1 MAINLQSTATIASSG
16 VKVLVYGQAG
26 AGKTTLIKTAPAPLI
41 LSAEAGLLSL
51 AGTDIPFIEIHSI
64 AELGE
69 VGQWIT
75 QSKEA
80 AQFKTICLD
89 SISEIAE
96 VCLSEAKQ
104 SLKDGRAAYG
114 EMAEQMSKV
123 IRAYRDIPGRNIYF
137 TAKMDKSD
145 SKDAVKAMQLNAF
158 MAEAKHVESSL
169 VYLKTNPLYE
179 EDRYAFFMTVLE
191 FKDVDDAD
199 DFFDDTI
206 DLWEETSDDVEFDD
220 EDKLTQAYVCLEDD
234 DLEVYAGVYKNGNR
248 VLYVVD
254 INAEDELDD
263 ACEAFNV
270 NSPTSVK

>member
-69 VGQWIT
+69 VGQWIM

-114 EMAEQMSKV
+114 EMAEQMAKV

-137 TAKMDKSD
+137 TAKMDKSESD
-145 SKDAVKAMQLNAF
+145 TGARLFAPSMPGKTLTQQLP
-158 MAEAKHVESSL
+158 
-169 VYLKTNPLYE
+169 Y
-179 EDRYAFFMTVLE
+179 
-191 FKDVDDAD
+191 
-199 DFFDDTI
+199 FFDEVLALRLVTDKDGNTGRALMCAPDTMWTAKDRSSKLAAWEPA
-206 DLWEETSDDVEFDD
+206 DLGAIFN
-220 EDKLTQAYVCLEDD
+220 KI
-234 DLEVYAGVYKNGNR
+234 AGGN
-248 VLYVVD
+248 D
-254 INAEDELDD
+254 NA
-263 ACEAFNV
+263 
-270 NSPTSVK
+270 

>member
-26 AGKTTLIKTAPAPLI
+26 AGKTTLIRTAPAPLI

-137 TAKMDKSD
+137 TAKMDKSESD
-145 SKDAVKAMQLNAF
+145 TGARLFAPSMPGKTLTQQLP
-158 MAEAKHVESSL
+158 
-169 VYLKTNPLYE
+169 Y
-179 EDRYAFFMTVLE
+179 
-191 FKDVDDAD
+191 
-199 DFFDDTI
+199 FFDEVLALRLVTDKDGNTGRALMCAPDTMWTAKDRSSRLAAWEPA
-206 DLWEETSDDVEFDD
+206 DLGAIFE
-220 EDKLTQAYVCLEDD
+220 KIAGGTQ
-234 DLEVYAGVYKNGNR
+234 
-248 VLYVVD
+248 
-254 INAEDELDD
+254 
-263 ACEAFNV
+263 
-270 NSPTSVK
+270 

>member
-114 EMAEQMSKV
+114 EMADQMSKV

-137 TAKMDKSD
+137 TAKMDKSESD
-145 SKDAVKAMQLNAF
+145 TGARLFAPSMPGKTLTQQLP
-158 MAEAKHVESSL
+158 
-169 VYLKTNPLYE
+169 Y
-179 EDRYAFFMTVLE
+179 
-191 FKDVDDAD
+191 
-199 DFFDDTI
+199 FFDEVLALRLVTDKDGNTGRALMCAPDTMWTAKDRSSRLAAWEPA
-206 DLWEETSDDVEFDD
+206 DLGAIFNKIAGGSD
-220 EDKLTQAYVCLEDD
+220 
-234 DLEVYAGVYKNGNR
+234 
-248 VLYVVD
+248 
-254 INAEDELDD
+254 NA
-263 ACEAFNV
+263 
-270 NSPTSVK
+270 

>member
-1 MAINLQSTATIASSG
+1 MAIKLQSTAAIAQSG

-80 AQFKTICLD
+80 AAYKTICLD

-114 EMAEQMSKV
+114 EMGEQMAKV

-137 TAKMDKSD
+137 TAKMDKSESD
-145 SKDAVKAMQLNAF
+145 TGARLFAPSMPGKTLTQQLP
-158 MAEAKHVESSL
+158 
-169 VYLKTNPLYE
+169 Y
-179 EDRYAFFMTVLE
+179 
-191 FKDVDDAD
+191 
-199 DFFDDTI
+199 FFDEVLALRLVADKDGNTGRALMCAPDTMWTAKDRSSRLAAWEPA
-206 DLWEETSDDVEFDD
+206 DLGAIFE
-220 EDKLTQAYVCLEDD
+220 KI
-234 DLEVYAGVYKNGNR
+234 AGG
-248 VLYVVD
+248 
-254 INAEDELDD
+254 AE
-263 ACEAFNV
+263 
-270 NSPTSVK
+270 

>member
-1 MAINLQSTATIASSG
+1 
-16 VKVLVYGQAG
+16 
-26 AGKTTLIKTAPAPLI
+26 
-41 LSAEAGLLSL
+41 
-51 AGTDIPFIEIHSI
+51 
-64 AELGE
+64 
-69 VGQWIT
+69 
-75 QSKEA
+75 
-80 AQFKTICLD
+80 
-89 SISEIAE
+89 
-96 VCLSEAKQ
+96 
-104 SLKDGRAAYG
+104 
-114 EMAEQMSKV
+114 
-123 IRAYRDIPGRNIYF
+123 
-137 TAKMDKSD
+137 
-145 SKDAVKAMQLNAF
+145 
-158 MAEAKHVESSL
+158 
-169 VYLKTNPLYE
+169 
-179 EDRYAFFMTVLE
+179 MTVLE

>member
-1 MAINLQSTATIASSG
+1 MKKKVVAAVMAGMMVMALGGCST
-16 VKVLVYGQAG
+16 
-26 AGKTTLIKTAPAPLI
+26 
-41 LSAEAGLLSL
+41 LL
-51 AGTDIPFIEIHSI
+51 GPQ
-64 AELGE
+64 LGE
-69 VGQWIT
+69 KKAISVFEDT
-75 QSKEA
+75 
-80 AQFKTICLD
+80 LD
-89 SISEIAE
+89 AEEIDPEDLIESIEE
-96 VCLSEAKQ
+96 NDYEDVE
-104 SLKDGRAAYG
+104 DG
-114 EMAEQMSKV
+114 V
-123 IRAYRDIPGRNIYF
+123 W
-137 TAKMDKSD
+137 AKMDKSD

-234 DLEVYAGVYKNGNR
+234 DLEVYAGVYKNGNK
-248 VLYVVD
+248 VLYVVN
-254 INAEDELDD
+254 INAEDDLDD

>member
-26 AGKTTLIKTAPAPLI
+26 AGKTTLIKTTPAPLI

-69 VGQWIT
+69 VGQWIM

-114 EMAEQMSKV
+114 EMAEQMAKV

-137 TAKMDKSD
+137 TAKMDKSESD
-145 SKDAVKAMQLNAF
+145 TGARLFAPSMPGKTLTQQLPYFFDEVQALRLVAAKDGNTTRALMCAPDTMWTAKDRSARLAAWEPADLGAVFDKIAGKGPA
-158 MAEAKHVESSL
+158 ATEAK
-169 VYLKTNPLYE
+169 
-179 EDRYAFFMTVLE
+179 
-191 FKDVDDAD
+191 
-199 DFFDDTI
+199 
-206 DLWEETSDDVEFDD
+206 
-220 EDKLTQAYVCLEDD
+220 
-234 DLEVYAGVYKNGNR
+234 
-248 VLYVVD
+248 
-254 INAEDELDD
+254 
-263 ACEAFNV
+263 
-270 NSPTSVK
+270 

>member
-1 MAINLQSTATIASSG
+1 MAINLKSTATIASSG

-26 AGKTTLIKTAPAPLI
+26 AGKTTLIRTAPAPLI

-114 EMAEQMSKV
+114 EMADQMSKV

-137 TAKMDKSD
+137 TAKMDKSESD
-145 SKDAVKAMQLNAF
+145 TGARLFAPSMPGKTLTQQLP
-158 MAEAKHVESSL
+158 
-169 VYLKTNPLYE
+169 Y
-179 EDRYAFFMTVLE
+179 
-191 FKDVDDAD
+191 
-199 DFFDDTI
+199 FFDEVLALRLVTDKDGNTGRALMCAPDTMWTAKDRSSRLAAWEPA
-206 DLWEETSDDVEFDD
+206 DLGAIFN
-220 EDKLTQAYVCLEDD
+220 KI
-234 DLEVYAGVYKNGNR
+234 AGGN
-248 VLYVVD
+248 D
-254 INAEDELDD
+254 NA
-263 ACEAFNV
+263 
-270 NSPTSVK
+270 

>member
-1 MAINLQSTATIASSG
+1 MAINLQSTSTIASSG

-51 AGTDIPFIEIHSI
+51 AGTDIPYVEIHSI

-114 EMAEQMSKV
+114 EMADQMSKV

-137 TAKMDKSD
+137 TAKMDKSESD
-145 SKDAVKAMQLNAF
+145 TGARLFAPSMPGKTLTQQLP
-158 MAEAKHVESSL
+158 
-169 VYLKTNPLYE
+169 Y
-179 EDRYAFFMTVLE
+179 
-191 FKDVDDAD
+191 
-199 DFFDDTI
+199 FFDEVLALRLVTDKDGNTGRALMCAPDTMWTAKDRSARLAAWEPA
-206 DLWEETSDDVEFDD
+206 DLGAIFE
-220 EDKLTQAYVCLEDD
+220 KI
-234 DLEVYAGVYKNGNR
+234 AGG
-248 VLYVVD
+248 
-254 INAEDELDD
+254 AQ
-263 ACEAFNV
+263 
-270 NSPTSVK
+270 

>member
-16 VKVLVYGQAG
+16 VKILVYGQAG

-114 EMAEQMSKV
+114 EMADQMSKV

-137 TAKMDKSD
+137 TAKMDKSESD
-145 SKDAVKAMQLNAF
+145 TGARLFAPSMPGKTLTQQLP
-158 MAEAKHVESSL
+158 
-169 VYLKTNPLYE
+169 Y
-179 EDRYAFFMTVLE
+179 
-191 FKDVDDAD
+191 
-199 DFFDDTI
+199 FFDEVLALRLVTDKDGNTGRALMCAPDTMWTAKDRSSRLAAWEPA
-206 DLWEETSDDVEFDD
+206 DLGAIFNKIAGGSD
-220 EDKLTQAYVCLEDD
+220 
-234 DLEVYAGVYKNGNR
+234 
-248 VLYVVD
+248 
-254 INAEDELDD
+254 NA
-263 ACEAFNV
+263 
-270 NSPTSVK
+270 

>member
-75 QSKEA
+75 QSKDA

-114 EMAEQMSKV
+114 EMADQMSKV

-137 TAKMDKSD
+137 TAKMDKSESD
-145 SKDAVKAMQLNAF
+145 TGARLFAPSMPGKTLTQQLP
-158 MAEAKHVESSL
+158 
-169 VYLKTNPLYE
+169 Y
-179 EDRYAFFMTVLE
+179 
-191 FKDVDDAD
+191 
-199 DFFDDTI
+199 FFDEVLALRLVTDKDGNTGRALMCAPDTMWTAKDRSSRLAAWEPA
-206 DLWEETSDDVEFDD
+206 DLGAIFE
-220 EDKLTQAYVCLEDD
+220 KI
-234 DLEVYAGVYKNGNR
+234 AGGK
-248 VLYVVD
+248 
-254 INAEDELDD
+254 
-263 ACEAFNV
+263 
-270 NSPTSVK
+270 

>member
-1 MAINLQSTATIASSG
+1 MAINLQSTSTIASSG
-16 VKVLVYGQAG
+16 VKMLVYGQAG

-51 AGTDIPFIEIHSI
+51 AGTDIPYVEIHSI

-114 EMAEQMSKV
+114 EMADQMSKV

-137 TAKMDKSD
+137 TAKMDKSESD
-145 SKDAVKAMQLNAF
+145 TGARLFAPSMPGKTLTQQLP
-158 MAEAKHVESSL
+158 
-169 VYLKTNPLYE
+169 Y
-179 EDRYAFFMTVLE
+179 
-191 FKDVDDAD
+191 
-199 DFFDDTI
+199 FFDEVLALRLVTDKDGNTGRALMCAPDTMWTAKDRSARLAAWEPA
-206 DLWEETSDDVEFDD
+206 DLGAIFE
-220 EDKLTQAYVCLEDD
+220 KI
-234 DLEVYAGVYKNGNR
+234 AGG
-248 VLYVVD
+248 
-254 INAEDELDD
+254 AQ
-263 ACEAFNV
+263 
-270 NSPTSVK
+270 